1 MTSGGIGRIAELQL
15 RASSSQLQRE
25 RRIRYSWDATL
36 VTHLIASGGY
46 DPQLGA
52 RPMRRTIERLVEGP
66 ISELILTGA
75 VDAGGEVVITVA
87 DGRVVVSPRA

>member
-1 MTSGGIGRIAELQL
+1 MDDQRHPLDPKRAAWRRFLPVVLFSLIA
-15 RASSSQLQRE
+15 
-25 RRIRYSWDATL
+25 
-36 VTHLIASGGY
+36 HLIASGGY

-66 ISELILTGA
+66 ISELILTGS

-87 DGRVVVSPRA
+87 DGKVVVSPRS